1 MPSYLHGGRGVAKRP
16 ATQVALQNTTQ
27 VALQNKRLPRI
38 ARFLV
43 RSSSWE
49 IPFMARVGLIVA
61 ILVIAALL
69 IGVVG
74 LAVWDPP
81 APSAQ
86 IEKTIP
92 NERFQR

>member
-1 MPSYLHGGRGVAKRP
+1 MPLYLQGGRGVAKRSTAAYRSFSSP
-16 ATQVALQNTTQ
+16 FQ
-27 VALQNKRLPRI
+27 
-38 ARFLV
+38 FLGN
-43 RSSSWE
+43 
-49 IPFMARVGLIVA
+49 PFMARVGLIVA
-61 ILVIAALL
+61 ILVIAALV

>member
-1 MPSYLHGGRGVAKRP
+1 VFSG
-16 ATQVALQNTTQ
+16 
-27 VALQNKRLPRI
+27 
-38 ARFLV
+38 FEV
-43 RSSSWE
+43 RSVPAQAWANFKSSTLAPFSSWG
-49 IPFMARVGLIVA
+49 IPSMARVGLIVA
-61 ILVIAALL
+61 IVVVAALL